1 MSEITVPAP
10 FSVRRDG
17 ALARIDLGRPE
28 EHNMLTRG
36 MISDLSALVAALGQ
50 DAGVNVVA
58 LEGRGQ
64 SFCKGRDGCGENAA
78 GMSALDMRRKLYAPI
93 LDAYAT
99 IAACPVPVVAV
110 VHAPAIGFGAALAA
124 SCDITIAS
132 DAARFALPEIEHN
145 IPPTLAISGVMSKVP
160 TKALS
165 YLVYSAEEISAA
177 EAVGIGMASVAY
189 PAAEFAT
196 RSEAFLK
203 KLAGR
208 PRIVLETVKRYQAKA
223 PGLTPD
229 MAYEYAGTIMALAR
243 TAK

>member
-78 GMSALDMRRKLYAPI
+78 G
-93 LDAYAT
+93 T
-99 IAACPVPVVAV
+99 
-110 VHAPAIGFGAALAA
+110 
-124 SCDITIAS
+124 
-132 DAARFALPEIEHN
+132 
-145 IPPTLAISGVMSKVP
+145 
-160 TKALS
+160 
-165 YLVYSAEEISAA
+165 
-177 EAVGIGMASVAY
+177 
-189 PAAEFAT
+189 
-196 RSEAFLK
+196 
-203 KLAGR
+203 
-208 PRIVLETVKRYQAKA
+208 AKA
-223 PGLTPD
+223 FCIRCITTPS
-229 MAYEYAGTIMALAR
+229 AR
-243 TAK
+243 GGGQTPVLIA